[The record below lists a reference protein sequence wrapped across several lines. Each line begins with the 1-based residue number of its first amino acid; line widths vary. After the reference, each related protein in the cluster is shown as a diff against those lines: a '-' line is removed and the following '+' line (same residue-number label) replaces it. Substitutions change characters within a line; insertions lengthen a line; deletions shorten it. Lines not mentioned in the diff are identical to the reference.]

1 MAINKTIREKAYA
14 KVNLGLDVLR
24 KREDGYHEVKMIMQT
39 IGICDELIISTSAD
53 TVGVNLLA
61 DVDTLPLDGTNLIV
75 KAANLMMEKYNI
87 KQGIDVKLIKNIPV
101 AAGLAGGS
109 SDAAATLRGMNRLFG
124 LGLTEEELCR
134 LALKI
139 GADVPFC
146 VHGGTYLSEGIGE
159 KLTKLEDVPQCTV
172 LVAKPNFGVSTGYVY
187 ANLHVDKI
195 KKHPDMDKVIECV
208 NNKDLK
214 GIASNMENILENVT
228 IHDYPFIQVIKDIM
242 NDFGALNSLMSGSGP
257 TVFGLFDNKANA
269 ERAAVALRELD
280 DVGDVIVTCFE
291 DLSSEETRKKAQ
303 ITVKSAMDGDEP
315 TIEVHDCVAVEK
327 RGTISITYYE
337 KDPESKSEIK
347 NVLTISDRRL
357 DYAKTGAANTK
368 MIITPDEATTQVYS
382 TPYGDIDIDII
393 CHEFVLNEIADRIM
407 LELDYD
413 IMQGKSSMNHCN
425 MRIEIEYNI

>member
-413 IMQGKSSMNHCN
+413 IMQGNSSMNHCN

>member
-75 KAANLMMEKYNI
+75 KAANFMMEKYNI

-413 IMQGKSSMNHCN
+413 IMQGNSSMNHCN